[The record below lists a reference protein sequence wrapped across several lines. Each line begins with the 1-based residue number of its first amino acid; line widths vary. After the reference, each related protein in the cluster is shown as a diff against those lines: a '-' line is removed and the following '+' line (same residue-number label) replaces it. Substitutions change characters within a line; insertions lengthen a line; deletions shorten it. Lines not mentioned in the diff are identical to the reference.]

1 MFELFSKFLNK
12 FEKTDILYLYEKY
25 QVTVINKSTIKIIW
39 WFSDGNILNNS
50 KILYVIIT
58 YQKS

>member
-12 FEKTDILYLYEKY
+12 FEKTDILYLYENY